1 MADQTPKP
9 ASPFSGLDKALL
21 RSTQQQPAPVEETV
35 KTPFSAPSRKQ
46 AASRSRQPASK
57 PDSNQ
62 ASELA
67 STIASKPERDQ
78 ETIEAIRKAV
88 KDSGKEVAFI
98 RLTREEKHSL
108 ADIVYTYKRQ
118 GKKTTENEVARIAL
132 NSLLIDYKAN
142 GERSML
148 ARVIEALL
156 A

>member
-1 MADQTPKP
+1 MADQTPKL

-57 PDSNQ
+57 P
-62 ASELA
+62 
-67 STIASKPERDQ
+67 ERDQ

-88 KDSGKEVAFI
+88 KASGKEVAFI